1 MHYIILYLKFA
12 EEFILYQI
20 SLFSSNGKSIG
31 QKKNSIYFLDKESQD
46 YRFETTIEYQ

>member
-31 QKKNSIYFLDKESQD
+31 QKKIYFLDKKSQD